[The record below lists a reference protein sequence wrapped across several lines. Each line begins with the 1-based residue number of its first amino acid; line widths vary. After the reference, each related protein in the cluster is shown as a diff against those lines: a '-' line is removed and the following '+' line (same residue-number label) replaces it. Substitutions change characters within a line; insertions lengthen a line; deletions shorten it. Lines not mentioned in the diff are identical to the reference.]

1 MRLVHKHRM
10 RRQVI
15 NRRNGAFPA
24 PISVSGERR
33 VYAVFLYIEAYR
45 LNPIRDVKIIH
56 FLIWSFLY
64 TGLVNLS

>member
-1 MRLVHKHRM
+1 MRLVHEHRM

-33 VYAVFLYIEAYR
+33 VYAVFLYIEA
-45 LNPIRDVKIIH
+45 
-56 FLIWSFLY
+56 
-64 TGLVNLS
+64 